1 MKEGLK
7 MAAMIKNVQAVA
19 KECQRANPKI
29 EMAAVS
35 VQPKIEVVKKVVAD
49 HIDLVVLGHGRYPSD
64 AMGNVASYV
73 VCFCSVL
80 SVCVCLYGG
89 PAGGV
94 FILRVRITTGREGAE
109 TQANI
114 TKGLGKLIN
123 KRTGAQA

>member
-1 MKEGLK
+1 
-7 MAAMIKNVQAVA
+7 MAAMVKNVQAVA

-73 VCFCSVL
+73 VCFCCA
-80 SVCVCLYGG
+80 CVCLYGD
-89 PAGGV
+89 PADV
-94 FILRVRITTGREGAE
+94 FILRVRTTGRGAE